1 MRRSSKKT
9 KALTLVEL
17 MMSLAMMSIIGVTV
31 ATVAAALS
39 HAQSHTD
46 EINEN
51 TQSARSGLLV
61 IESYV
66 RKAKL
71 VTAVDTD
78 GLAVWLGDA
87 NQDGMI
93 NIDELAMIRY
103 DSQSRQVKLSK
114 VSFPLNMSD
123 AMVSILNTPKALSTV
138 ASTADVSGE
147 FSREIYVGYLSE
159 NVLATDVDSFE
170 VVPDT
175 APPLS
180 RLVLLRI
187 KVGESADRQVAL
199 TSSAKLRA
207 DDTANAANY
216 EGEE

>member
-17 MMSLAMMSIIGVTV
+17 MMSLAMMSIIGLTV

-46 EINEN
+46 EISEN
-51 TQSARSGLLV
+51 IQSGRSGLLA

-66 RKAKL
+66 RRAKL
-71 VTAVDTD
+71 VTAIDTD
-78 GLAVWLGDA
+78 GLVVWLGDS
-87 NQDGMI
+87 NQDGKI
-93 NIDELAMIRY
+93 NADELAMIKY
-103 DSQSRQVKLSK
+103 DSQARQVKLSK
-114 VSFPLNMSD
+114 VSFPLNMAE
-123 AMVSILNTPKALSTV
+123 AMVSVLNTPKDLSTV

-147 FSREIYVGYLSE
+147 FSRGIYVGYLSE

-175 APPLS
+175 APPMS

-199 TSSAKLRA
+199 TSSVKLRA

-216 EGEE
+216 DGEN